1 MSNKLLECQEQIT
14 FGNTSQ
20 IENNIKVFY
29 ESPYIDKKTRR
40 SVRFGY
46 DRDGISPLG
55 NRQILTNSA
64 IERAGQQEPVDLT
77 DYDGGIAWSPPIIP
91 LSGSDSNTGGRSR
104 LEKLYIEM
112 GIGPQ
117 NIGSLNVKINVENL
131 KKTSNITNASIFASV
146 WTDPGPS
153 LSERVNGTEN
163 IEFIGNTDNL
173 QYNEFTGD
181 YSPPLTSDQLHWVEL
196 KDDGDIEPVEI
207 DNGLRKTRV
216 VQQLDDGNLV
226 KTLSWIEAGEYD
238 NSNGS
243 IFSETL
249 AMINSGLIWDQTSN
263 SVDIRSNVQCY
274 PPNDYPHEE
283 KQEWCHK
290 SRDPRVIGG
299 VEVTDDFEEG
309 MGCISTLDP
318 PSGPVVN
325 LAPCLENLDYADMNT
340 TLKNGIVK
348 TFVMFLTYGAD
359 IEEARTNFDFGCQ
372 TTLHI
377 IVNSSECIK
386 GWTGLNPDAT
396 LAISDLILRGET
408 PGRSEPIELMQ
419 GCRVL
424 GCLDPITGKYQT
436 KESRPDFQ
444 NNPREYCEWLSMSAA
459 QPSNIGD
466 IDDTNH
472 IISSIKSGLEEN
484 KGRSSIESNALKTN
498 WNINTKMFRTTYAQ
512 ADPCI
517 ISCGEDGCEPSQDCW
532 SANDRTRGQSIISQI
547 KDSNNVSPDGIDGP
561 LGNLYGR
568 KWLEITDNNCV
579 YDSYVDDCVE
589 RRCGVGNQGE
599 NCTVPCCK
607 GTCVYPERGGVANT
621 ASTNNETGWPL
632 IQTSNVRDDYMPI
645 PYDVGVDH
653 SSWCKNEIGCEFY
666 EGRDD
671 DVNNIDAGDMDDV
684 LIYNSGNGG
693 SLEDGSDICTQC
705 AGPPNWLEFNNR
717 SSGSVLD
724 IIGEGSVGGGVDGR
738 STVTSSGVLP
748 GDINFSR
755 GADYT
760 GPQCDMRCC
769 GAVCDPLGGNAMDQC
784 SVQPVD
790 SSLTRNYCQYF
801 EEWNKCLEICQGNT
815 SEECTDNRGC
825 RWGIDPGNGTGSANL
840 TACLPNLC
848 SCENGIQSVG
858 RNCALHGEIGC
869 VVDQCDWGYK
879 SVEMPRVDSVCSD
892 AEKELND
899 GKCIH
904 YEYYDCIETWWHKFG
919 KWYIQSM
926 DIENIGTS
934 FFGNDTGGPV
944 RTIVFLCILSSSLI
958 ALSGFLQILG
968 SMSNQK
974 ILMKSAIP
982 IAISFGMS
990 LAIYFGPVLFYTHFW
1005 CGELAFGCDGD
1016 LPYGNAW
1023 TLLYKILLPVLI
1035 FFIILIIIKTLI
1047 SIVSN

>member
-1 MSNKLLECQEQIT
+1 MINRLLNCQKQIT
-14 FGNTSQ
+14 VADDT
-20 IENNIKVFY
+20 NNIQIYY
-29 ESPYIDKKTRR
+29 EEPIIDEKTRR
-40 SVRFGY
+40 SMRITS
-46 DRDGISPLG
+46 DNKLSPIG
-55 NRQILTNSA
+55 NGPVATYSTIEGGESASIPTNPS
-64 IERAGQQEPVDLT
+64 INFIGSIQNPQPITGQEP
-77 DYDGGIAWSPPIIP
+77 IP
-91 LSGSDSNTGGRSR
+91 GSR
-104 LEKLYIEM
+104 LERFNIDLPV
-112 GIGPQ
+112 GPQ
-117 NIGSLNVKINVENL
+117 NIGSLNVKINADGL
-131 KKTSNITNASIFASV
+131 KRASGLDETFKIFASV

-153 LSERVNGTEN
+153 LIDIVNGGEK
-163 IEFIGNTDNL
+163 IEFIGNTDD
-173 QYNEFTGD
+173 QQFNEYTND
-181 YSPPLTSDQLHWVEL
+181 YSPPLTSDQLNWVEL
-196 KDDGDIEPVEI
+196 TGDGEI
-207 DNGLRKTRV
+207 NELGELDGSDNSNYLRKTRV
-216 VQQLDDGNLV
+216 VEQKTPNSNHS
-226 KTLSWIEAGEYD
+226 TLSWIVAGEYD

-249 AMINSGLIWDQTSN
+249 AMIDSGLVWDQTSN
-263 SVDIRSNVQCY
+263 NVDIRSNVQCY
-274 PPNDYPHEE
+274 PPSSGDPHYYN
-283 KQEWCHK
+283 QWC
-290 SRDPRVIGG
+290 GG
-299 VEVTDDFEEG
+299 SGGGGGNSFESGKGCVTPAEG
-309 MGCISTLDP
+309 GE
-318 PSGPVVN
+318 GNVVN
-325 LAPCLENLDYADMNT
+325 LSPCLENLDYADMNT
-340 TLKNGIVK
+340 TLNNGIVK
-348 TFVMFLTYGAD
+348 TFVMFLAYGED
-359 IEEARTNFDFGCQ
+359 LDDARENFNYGCQ
-372 TTLHI
+372 TTIHI
-377 IVNSSECIK
+377 LVRSDQCIK
-386 GWTGLNPDAT
+386 GWTGLQDITTA
-396 LAISDLILRGET
+396 LSRLLSEGEDIVRT
-408 PGRSEPIELMQ
+408 EPIELME

-436 KESRPDFQ
+436 KDSRPDFQ

-459 QPSNIGD
+459 QPANIGD

-472 IISSIKSGLEEN
+472 IVSSITSGLEEN
-484 KGRSSIESNALKTN
+484 KGRSSIDSNALRTN

-512 ADPCI
+512 GDPCI
-517 ISCGEDGCEPSQDCW
+517 PMCDDQGNCQPNPDCFTT
-532 SANDRTRGQSIISQI
+532 NRTRGQSIISQI
-547 KDSNNVSPDGIDGP
+547 KDEENISPEGIDGP

-607 GTCVYPERGGVANT
+607 GTCVYPTRGGVANT
-621 ASTNNETGWPL
+621 ASTNNEDGWPL
-632 IQTSNVRDDYMPI
+632 IQTSNTRDDYMPI
-645 PYDVGVDH
+645 PYDLGVDQ

-671 DVNNIDAGDMDDV
+671 EVNNIDADDTNNI

-724 IIGEGSVGGGVDGR
+724 TIGDGGGGGGGASGR

-748 GDINFSR
+748 DDINFAP

-790 SSLTRNYCQYF
+790 ASLTRNYCQYF

-825 RWGIDPGNGTGSANL
+825 RWGVDPGNGTGSENL

-848 SCENGIQSVG
+848 RCENGIQSVG
-858 RNCALHGEIGC
+858 RNCAMHDQVGC

-879 SVEMPRVDSVCSD
+879 SEKIPKVVPVCSQIERD
-892 AEKELND
+892 LN
-899 GKCIH
+899 GGECIE
-904 YEYYDCIETWWHKFG
+904 YEYFDCIETWWHKFG
-919 KWYIQSM
+919 TWYIQSM
-926 DIENIGTS
+926 DIENIGIS
-934 FFGNDTGGPV
+934 FFGNDEGGPV
-944 RTIVFLCILSSSLI
+944 RTIIFLCILSSSLI

-968 SMSNQK
+968 TMSNPK
-974 ILMKSAIP
+974 KLMAGAIP

-990 LAIYFGPVLFYTHFW
+990 LLIYFGPVLFYTVIW
-1005 CGELAFGCDGD
+1005 CGELAPGCDND
-1016 LPYGNAW
+1016 IPYGNAW

-1035 FFIILIIIKTLI
+1035 FFIVLIIIKTLI